1 MVILLFSFLI
11 PFRMLKYFVAGQ
23 LIRQFIS
30 HNNQHKGYAG
40 LEKPHGGSQI
50 KFCFNYTDTVYIGI
64 NDISRGIYL
73 RAVQPSGIFHGRI
86 PEGCTG

>member
-30 HNNQHKGYAG
+30 HNNQNKGYAG
-40 LEKPHGGSQI
+40 LEKPTAVARSNFASI
-50 KFCFNYTDTVYIGI
+50 TPIRYT
-64 NDISRGIYL
+64 
-73 RAVQPSGIFHGRI
+73 
-86 PEGCTG
+86 